1 MARPRKELRSATKL
15 KLEQIIRYQML
26 DHTVEQIAEALG
38 MTAGNVTDLIRHKDY
53 ETIRTQYV
61 EKCFGPVD
69 GVIQA
74 RKANVILEDTAGD
87 AADALA
93 EILRDTDDE
102 VSKRLTAT
110 AILDRSGF
118 GPIQRKAVKARLEL
132 DPVSAKLLSDAM
144 VDADKAKQAIIDVEA
159 EEVE

>member
-1 MARPRKELRSATKL
+1 MARPRTELRSATKL

-26 DHTVEQIAEALG
+26 DLTVDQIADALG
-38 MTAGNVTDLIRHKDY
+38 MTPGNITDMMKHKDY
-53 ETIRTQYV
+53 AEVRTKYV

-69 GVIQA
+69 AVIQQ
-74 RKANVILEDTAGD
+74 RKANVVLEDTSAD

-102 VSKRLTAT
+102 VNKRLTAT

-118 GPIQRKAVKARLEL
+118 GPIQRKAVRARLEL
-132 DPVSAKLLSDAM
+132 DPVAANLLSKAM
-144 VDADKAKQAIIDVEA
+144 GLADQAEQEIIDLEA